1 MDETYR
7 SEFTKSKVYKIQI
20 NILYNTKDTDDTN
33 SDDLNT
39 NYFIINNMH
48 DILIEEFK
56 NTDNYKYFK
65 TIYPNSKSTPLY
77 IVKDSFY
84 IDRNVM
90 ESLRKVTSAGFPKER
105 GTEPVKAGSFI
116 TYFEK
121 FVKSNKSNTKITA
134 YKADLFAVFRNS
146 ALKAVPTKYKG
157 QEPQSEVITSINKVP
172 TFDELFKNNFFLEL
186 IGTETFNNLIQQIY
200 EKTPDDANLKQAL
213 NLFYNIFTK
222 LNNKAKYE
230 YFLDPNI
237 VKYISKIIDDNTI
250 SSSSS
255 NDDYYYMQN
264 QRKPTLNDNRVKEET
279 YNKYYKYLFP
289 NKKDTSSLS
298 DLDKDK
304 ILMFNNVYYIIKNIY
319 LLDDTIIS
327 ITNYKAN
334 KAQPIKKYYIKQVGL
349 CELNDKNNITHFQIK
364 DNEVIIFIKATL
376 EYIIE
381 NPILQINYLI
391 DDLENARQNF
401 LPQSYILEPKDI
413 SNNYSNYNKIYIHDK
428 INYKNISSDIDYFAK
443 VLRNKN
449 TIKNK
454 EEFFLN
460 TQAVKLFNNYFQ
472 EKFKSSKQNAEEHKI
487 IESNIKFLLYV
498 IFKFYNNK
506 VFKKYYIADTYIKYF
521 KQTKETKETKEDKV
535 GKEDEVGKED
545 KGNEGDNE
553 DKMDKGNEGNEGNE
567 EDKMDATDMEYYSII
582 NKSHK
587 IEDHKKYEIIS
598 TIFNQSP
605 QQEQEQ
611 VTLKSE
617 SSIYQKF
624 KSADARLPNNII
636 YKIDVVFRC
645 FLEKNGKKPTLARK
659 LIAENCL
666 SKAQKLDEAFTN
678 TLYKAFRLPKN
689 YLYNKLTNITHKQ
702 KPNVTLEENVANKGG
717 GKISKIYK
725 YSKNSTRK
733 YKNNANLIIT
743 NNNL

>member
-1 MDETYR
+1 MGEFI
-7 SEFTKSKVYKIQI
+7 SEFTKSKAYKIQI

-33 SDDLNT
+33 SNDLNT
-39 NYFIINNMH
+39 NYFIINNMQ

-56 NTDNYKYFK
+56 NRKNYNYFK
-65 TIYPNSKSTPLY
+65 TNYAKTNSKSTPLY

-90 ESLRKVTSAGFPKER
+90 ESLRKVASAGFTKSSER
-105 GTEPVKAGSFI
+105 ETEPVKAARFI

-134 YKADLFAVFRNS
+134 YKDDLFVIFQDS

-157 QEPQSEVITSINKVP
+157 ENKQTEPNESITNVT
-172 TFDELFKNNFFLEL
+172 TFDELFKNKFFLEL

-200 EKTPDDANLKQAL
+200 EKTPDDTDLKQAL

-230 YFLDPNI
+230 YFLDPNT
-237 VKYISKIIDDNTI
+237 VNYISKLIDDSTI
-250 SSSSS
+250 SSSSSSS

-264 QRKPTLNDNRVKEET
+264 QRKPTLNDNRAKEEI

-289 NKKDTSSLS
+289 NKKDISSLT

-327 ITNYKAN
+327 VTNYKVN
-334 KAQPIKKYYIKQVGL
+334 KAQQIKKYYIKQVGL
-349 CELNDKNNITHFQIK
+349 RELDDKNNVTHFQIK

-391 DDLENARQNF
+391 DDLENARQKF
-401 LPQSYILEPKDI
+401 VPQSYILEPKDI

-443 VLRNKN
+443 VLRKKN

-454 EEFFLN
+454 EEVFLN
-460 TQAVKLFNNYFQ
+460 TQALKLFNNYFKAQ
-472 EKFKSSKQNAEEHKI
+472 LNKSYTQAM

-506 VFKKYYIADTYIKYF
+506 VFKKYYIADTYIQYL
-521 KQTKETKETKEDKV
+521 
-535 GKEDEVGKED
+535 
-545 KGNEGDNE
+545 NESN
-553 DKMDKGNEGNEGNE
+553 K
-567 EDKMDATDMEYYSII
+567 YYSITNKNII
-582 NKSHK
+582 NETS
-587 IEDHKKYEIIS
+587 EKYDIIS
-598 TIFNQSP
+598 TIFEESSQEEQKP
-605 QQEQEQ
+605 EQEDII
-611 VTLKSE
+611 
-617 SSIYQKF
+617 SIYKKF
-624 KSADARLPNNII
+624 NSYDARLEDNKV
-636 YKIDVVFRC
+636 YKINVVFRC
-645 FLEKNGKKPTLARK
+645 FLDINGKKPTLGRK
-659 LIAENCL
+659 LIAVSCL
-666 SKAQKLDEAFTN
+666 SRAQKLDEAFTN
-678 TLYKAFRLPKN
+678 TLYKAFRLPEN
-689 YLYNKLTNITHKQ
+689 YLYNKLANITHKQ
-702 KPNVTLEENVANKGG
+702 KPNVTLEKNIANIEG
-717 GKISKIYK
+717 GKISKNYK
-725 YSKNSTRK
+725 YSKNNTRK
-733 YKNNANLIIT
+733 YKNNAKLLLT
-743 NNNL
+743 NNIQ

>member
-1 MDETYR
+1 MGELI
-7 SEFTKSKVYKIQI
+7 SEFTKSKAYKIQI

-33 SDDLNT
+33 SNDLNT
-39 NYFIINNMH
+39 NYFIINNMQ

-56 NTDNYKYFK
+56 NRKNYNYFKDNYAK
-65 TIYPNSKSTPLY
+65 TNSKSTPLY

-90 ESLRKVTSAGFPKER
+90 ESLRKVASAGFTKSSER
-105 GTEPVKAGSFI
+105 ETEPVKAARFI

-134 YKADLFAVFRNS
+134 YKDDLFVIFQDS

-157 QEPQSEVITSINKVP
+157 ENKQTEPNESITNVT
-172 TFDELFKNNFFLEL
+172 TFDELFKNKFFLEL

-200 EKTPDDANLKQAL
+200 EKTPDDTDLKQAL

-230 YFLDPNI
+230 YFLDPNT
-237 VKYISKIIDDNTI
+237 VNYISKLIDDSTI
-250 SSSSS
+250 SSSSSSSS

-264 QRKPTLNDNRVKEET
+264 QRKPTLNDNRAKEEI

-289 NKKDTSSLS
+289 NKKDISSLT

-327 ITNYKAN
+327 VTNYKTN
-334 KAQPIKKYYIKQVGL
+334 NTQQKKKYYIKHIGL
-349 CELNDKNNITHFQIK
+349 RELDDKNNVTHFQIK
-364 DNEVIIFIKATL
+364 DNEVIIFMKATL

-391 DDLENARQNF
+391 DDLENARQKF
-401 LPQSYILEPKDI
+401 VPQSYILEPKDI

-443 VLRNKN
+443 VLRKKN

-454 EEFFLN
+454 EEIFLN
-460 TQAVKLFNNYFQ
+460 TQALKLLNNYFKAQ
-472 EKFKSSKQNAEEHKI
+472 LNKSYTQAM

-506 VFKKYYIADTYIKYF
+506 VFKKYYIADTYIQYL
-521 KQTKETKETKEDKV
+521 
-535 GKEDEVGKED
+535 
-545 KGNEGDNE
+545 NESN
-553 DKMDKGNEGNEGNE
+553 K
-567 EDKMDATDMEYYSII
+567 YYSIT
-582 NKSHK
+582 NKS
-587 IEDHKKYEIIS
+587 IINETSEKYDIIS
-598 TIFNQSP
+598 TIF
-605 QQEQEQ
+605 E
-611 VTLKSE
+611 E
-617 SSIYQKF
+617 SSQEEQKPEPEDNISIYKKF
-624 KSADARLPNNII
+624 NSYDARLEDNKV
-636 YKIDVVFRC
+636 YKINVVFRC
-645 FLEKNGKKPTLARK
+645 FLDINGKKPTLGRK
-659 LIAENCL
+659 LIAVSCL
-666 SKAQKLDEAFTN
+666 SRAQKLDEAFTN
-678 TLYKAFRLPKN
+678 TLYKAFRLPEN
-689 YLYNKLTNITHKQ
+689 YLYNKLANITHKQ
-702 KPNVTLEENVANKGG
+702 KPNVTLEKNIANIEG
-717 GKISKIYK
+717 GKISKNYK
-725 YSKNSTRK
+725 YSKNNTRK
-733 YKNNANLIIT
+733 YKNNAKLLLT
-743 NNNL
+743 NNIQ

>member
-1 MDETYR
+1 MGEFI
-7 SEFTKSKVYKIQI
+7 SEFTKSKAYKIQI

-33 SDDLNT
+33 SNDLNT
-39 NYFIINNMH
+39 NYFIINNMQ

-56 NTDNYKYFK
+56 NRKNYNYFK
-65 TIYPNSKSTPLY
+65 TNYAKTNSKSTPLY

-90 ESLRKVTSAGFPKER
+90 ESLRKVASAGFTKSSER
-105 GTEPVKAGSFI
+105 ETEPVKAARFI

-134 YKADLFAVFRNS
+134 YKDDLFVIFQDS

-157 QEPQSEVITSINKVP
+157 ENKQTEPNESITNVT
-172 TFDELFKNNFFLEL
+172 TFDELFKNKFFLEL

-200 EKTPDDANLKQAL
+200 EKTPDDTDLKQAL

-230 YFLDPNI
+230 YFLDPNT
-237 VKYISKIIDDNTI
+237 VNYISKLIDDSTI
-250 SSSSS
+250 SSSSSSS

-264 QRKPTLNDNRVKEET
+264 QRKPTLNDNRAKEEI

-289 NKKDTSSLS
+289 NKKDISSLT

-443 VLRNKN
+443 VLRKKN

-454 EEFFLN
+454 EEVFLN
-460 TQAVKLFNNYFQ
+460 TQALKLFNNYFKAQ
-472 EKFKSSKQNAEEHKI
+472 LNKSYTQAM

-506 VFKKYYIADTYIKYF
+506 VFKKYYIADTYIQYL
-521 KQTKETKETKEDKV
+521 
-535 GKEDEVGKED
+535 
-545 KGNEGDNE
+545 NESN
-553 DKMDKGNEGNEGNE
+553 K
-567 EDKMDATDMEYYSII
+567 YYSITNKNII
-582 NKSHK
+582 NETS
-587 IEDHKKYEIIS
+587 EKYDIIS
-598 TIFNQSP
+598 TIFEESSQEEQKP
-605 QQEQEQ
+605 EQEDII
-611 VTLKSE
+611 
-617 SSIYQKF
+617 SIYKKF
-624 KSADARLPNNII
+624 NSYDARLEDNKV
-636 YKIDVVFRC
+636 YKINVVFRC
-645 FLEKNGKKPTLARK
+645 FLDINGKKPTLGRK
-659 LIAENCL
+659 LIAVSCL
-666 SKAQKLDEAFTN
+666 SRAQKLDEAFTN
-678 TLYKAFRLPKN
+678 TLYKAFRLPEN
-689 YLYNKLTNITHKQ
+689 YLYNKLANITHKQ
-702 KPNVTLEENVANKGG
+702 KPNVTLEKNIANIEG
-717 GKISKIYK
+717 GKISKNYK
-725 YSKNSTRK
+725 YSKNNTRK
-733 YKNNANLIIT
+733 YKNNAKLLLT
-743 NNNL
+743 NNIQ

>member
-1 MDETYR
+1 MGEEFT
-7 SEFTKSKVYKIQI
+7 SEFTKSKAYKIQI
-20 NILYNTKDTDDTN
+20 NILYNTKDTDDSN

-56 NTDNYKYFK
+56 NKEKYAEFK
-65 TIYPNSKSTPLY
+65 KKYEKKSVPLY
-77 IVKDSFY
+77 IVKDSYY

-90 ESLRKVTSAGFPKER
+90 ESLRKVTTSGFPQYSSAGAANEQLRFKIYVTDFNNRSLQDKQNYEKNLV
-105 GTEPVKAGSFI
+105 GFFKDVYIKSF
-116 TYFEK
+116 
-121 FVKSNKSNTKITA
+121 KSNEPAAANIDKLDTLQQLIDNENFFKQVGTKSFSGNAKILYDRTSDHETKI
-134 YKADLFAVFRNS
+134 AV
-146 ALKAVPTKYKG
+146 
-157 QEPQSEVITSINKVP
+157 
-172 TFDELFKNNFFLEL
+172 
-186 IGTETFNNLIQQIY
+186 
-200 EKTPDDANLKQAL
+200 
-213 NLFYNIFTK
+213 NLFYNITTNK
-222 LNNKAKYE
+222 LSNKYKYE
-230 YFLDPNI
+230 YFLDPNT
-237 VKYISKIIDDNTI
+237 IIDI
-250 SSSSS
+250 FKVI
-255 NDDYYYMQN
+255 DDSTTSGSDDYYMQN
-264 QRKPTLNDNRVKEET
+264 QRKPILNDNRIKEELYT
-279 YNKYYKYLFP
+279 KYYKYLFP
-289 NKKDTSSLS
+289 NKKDIYSLTDS
-298 DLDKDK
+298 DKDK
-304 ILMFNNVYYIIKNIY
+304 IIMFYNVYYIIKNIY

-327 ITNYKAN
+327 VTNYKVN

-349 CELNDKNNITHFQIK
+349 RELDDKNNVTHFQIK

-413 SNNYSNYNKIYIHDK
+413 SNNYSNYNKIYIHDN

-443 VLRNKN
+443 VLRKKN

-460 TQAVKLFNNYFQ
+460 TQALKLFNNYFQ
-472 EKFKSSKQNAEEHKI
+472 AKFKLEKI
-487 IESNIKFLLYV
+487 DNSQANIEANIKFLLYV

-521 KQTKETKETKEDKV
+521 KQ
-535 GKEDEVGKED
+535 DE
-545 KGNEGDNE
+545 
-553 DKMDKGNEGNEGNE
+553 GNEGNEGVK
-567 EDKMDATDMEYYSII
+567 EDIMDADMKYYSII
-582 NKSHK
+582 NKSYK
-587 IEDHKKYEIIS
+587 IEKNKKYEIIS

-611 VTLKSE
+611 EIVKGE
-617 SSIYQKF
+617 SRIYQKF
-624 KSADARLPNNII
+624 KSADARLQNNII

-645 FLEKNGKKPTLARK
+645 FLDKNGKKPTLGRK

-666 SKAQKLDEAFTN
+666 SKAQKLDAVFTK
-678 TLYKAFRLPKN
+678 TLYKTFRLPEN
-689 YLYNKLTNITHKQ
+689 YLYNKLANITHKQ

-733 YKNNANLIIT
+733 YKSNATIILT
-743 NNNL
+743 NNN

>member
-20 NILYNTKDTDDTN
+20 NILYNTKDTDDTNSNDTN

-65 TIYPNSKSTPLY
+65 TIYSNSKSTPLY

-105 GTEPVKAGSFI
+105 ATEPVKAGRFKI
-116 TYFEK
+116 YFEK
-121 FVKSNKSNTKITA
+121 FGKSNTKTA
-134 YKADLFAVFRNS
+134 YKDALFDVFKDS
-146 ALKAVPTKYKG
+146 ALKAVPTKYRG
-157 QEPQSEVITSINKVP
+157 QDTQTEPTRSINSVK
-172 TFDELFKNNFFLEL
+172 TFDDLFNNPFFVELT
-186 IGTETFNNLIQQIY
+186 GTETFINLIEQIY
-200 EKTPDDANLKQAL
+200 EKTPDDTDLKQAL

-230 YFLDPNI
+230 YFLDPNT
-237 VKYISKIIDDNTI
+237 VNYISKLIDDSTI
-250 SSSSS
+250 NSSSSSS

-264 QRKPTLNDNRVKEET
+264 QRKPTLNDNRAKEEI

-289 NKKDTSSLS
+289 NKKDISSLT

-413 SNNYSNYNKIYIHDK
+413 SNNYSNYNKIYIHDN

-472 EKFKSSKQNAEEHKI
+472 EKFKTRIENAEEHKI

-521 KQTKETKETKEDKV
+521 KQTKETKEAKEGKEDK
-535 GKEDEVGKED
+535 VGKED
-545 KGNEGDNE
+545 KGNEGDN
-553 DKMDKGNEGNEGNE
+553 

-611 VTLKSE
+611 VTLQSE

-624 KSADARLPNNII
+624 KSPDARLQNNII

-645 FLEKNGKKPTLARK
+645 FLDKNGKKPTLARK

>member
-39 NYFIINNMH
+39 NYFIINNMQ

-56 NTDNYKYFK
+56 NTENYDYFK
-65 TIYPNSKSTPLY
+65 NNYANSKSTPLY

-90 ESLRKVTSAGFPKER
+90 ESLRKVASAGFTKSSER
-105 GTEPVKAGSFI
+105 ETEPVKAARFI

-134 YKADLFAVFRNS
+134 YKDDLFAIFRDS

-157 QEPQSEVITSINKVP
+157 ENKQTEPNESISNVT
-172 TFDELFKNNFFLEL
+172 TFDELFNNKFFLEL

-327 ITNYKAN
+327 ITNYKVN

-349 CELNDKNNITHFQIK
+349 RELDDKNNVTHFQIK

-413 SNNYSNYNKIYIHDK
+413 SNNYSNYNKIYIHDR

-472 EKFKSSKQNAEEHKI
+472 EKFKSRIQSSAEEHKI

-521 KQTKETKETKEDKV
+521 KEDKV
-535 GKEDEVGKED
+535 GKE
-545 KGNEGDNE
+545 
-553 DKMDKGNEGNEGNE
+553 DKGNEGNEGNE
-567 EDKMDATDMEYYSII
+567 GDNEDKRDATDMEYYSII

-587 IEDHKKYEIIS
+587 IEENKKYEIIS

-611 VTLKSE
+611 QQVTLQSE

-624 KSADARLPNNII
+624 KSADARLQNNII

-743 NNNL
+743 NNN

>member
-1 MDETYR
+1 MDETYK
-7 SEFTKSKVYKIQI
+7 SEFTKSKAYKIQI
-20 NILYNTKDTDDTN
+20 NILYNTKDTDDSN

-56 NTDNYKYFK
+56 NQEKYTEFK
-65 TIYPNSKSTPLY
+65 NKYNNKSVPLY
-77 IVKDSFY
+77 IVKDSYY

-90 ESLRKVTSAGFPKER
+90 ESLRKVTTSGFPQYSSAGASNELLRFKHYVTDFYLRSSQDEQND
-105 GTEPVKAGSFI
+105 EIKLVMFFI
-116 TYFEK
+116 DVYNKTLTLKPNELAANNIDSLNTLQQLIDNES
-121 FVKSNKSNTKITA
+121 FVKQVGSRSFSSNAKILYDRTTDLETK
-134 YKADLFAVFRNS
+134 
-146 ALKAVPTKYKG
+146 KAV
-157 QEPQSEVITSINKVP
+157 
-172 TFDELFKNNFFLEL
+172 
-186 IGTETFNNLIQQIY
+186 
-200 EKTPDDANLKQAL
+200 
-213 NLFYNIFTK
+213 NLFYNIT
-222 LNNKAKYE
+222 NNKLSNKYKYE
-230 YFLDPNI
+230 YFLDPNT
-237 VKYISKIIDDNTI
+237 IIDIFKVIDDSTT
-250 SSSSS
+250 SGS
-255 NDDYYYMQN
+255 DDYNTQY
-264 QRKPTLNDNRVKEET
+264 QRKPILNDNRFKEELYT
-279 YNKYYKYLFP
+279 KYYKYLFP
-289 NKKDTSSLS
+289 NKKDIYSLTDS
-298 DLDKDK
+298 DKDK
-304 ILMFNNVYYIIKNIY
+304 IIMFYNVYYIIKNIY

-327 ITNYKAN
+327 VTNYKIS
-334 KAQPIKKYYIKQVGL
+334 KVQPIKKYYIKQVGL
-349 CELNDKNNITHFQIK
+349 RELDDKNNVTHFQIK

-413 SNNYSNYNKIYIHDK
+413 SNNYSNYNKIYIHNN

-443 VLRNKN
+443 VLRKKN

-460 TQAVKLFNNYFQ
+460 TQALKLFNNYFQ
-472 EKFKSSKQNAEEHKI
+472 AKFKSENVNN
-487 IESNIKFLLYV
+487 IEANIKFLLYV

-521 KQTKETKETKEDKV
+521 KQAKEAEGVKEAKEAEGVKGTKGTKEDERA
-535 GKEDEVGKED
+535 KE
-545 KGNEGDNE
+545 
-553 DKMDKGNEGNEGNE
+553 
-567 EDKMDATDMEYYSII
+567 ATEAKIDTDDMKYYSII
-582 NKSHK
+582 NKSIK
-587 IEDHKKYEIIS
+587 SENNEKYKIIS
-598 TIFNQSP
+598 TIFNESP

-611 VTLKSE
+611 EQDILRGE
-617 SSIYQKF
+617 SSRIYQKF

-645 FLEKNGKKPTLARK
+645 FLDKNGKKPTLGRK

-666 SKAQKLDEAFTN
+666 SKAQKLDAVFTK
-678 TLYKAFRLPKN
+678 TLYKTFRLPEN
-689 YLYNKLTNITHKQ
+689 YLYNKLANITHKQKQ

-743 NNNL
+743 NNN

>member
-1 MDETYR
+1 MDETYK
-7 SEFTKSKVYKIQI
+7 SEFTKSKAYKIQI

-33 SDDLNT
+33 SNDLNT
-39 NYFIINNMH
+39 NYFIINNMQ

-56 NTDNYKYFK
+56 NRKNYNYFK
-65 TIYPNSKSTPLY
+65 TNYAKTNSKSTPLY

-90 ESLRKVTSAGFPKER
+90 ESLRKVASAGFTKSSER
-105 GTEPVKAGSFI
+105 ETEPVKAARFI

-134 YKADLFAVFRNS
+134 YKDDLFVIFQDS

-157 QEPQSEVITSINKVP
+157 ENKQTEPNESITNVT
-172 TFDELFKNNFFLEL
+172 TFDELFKNKFFLEL

-200 EKTPDDANLKQAL
+200 EKTPDDTDLKQAL

-230 YFLDPNI
+230 YFLDPNT
-237 VKYISKIIDDNTI
+237 VNYISKLIDDSTI
-250 SSSSS
+250 SSSSSSS

-264 QRKPTLNDNRVKEET
+264 QRKPTLNDNRAKEEI

-289 NKKDTSSLS
+289 NKKDISSLT

-327 ITNYKAN
+327 VTNYKVN
-334 KAQPIKKYYIKQVGL
+334 KAQQIKKYYIKQVGL
-349 CELNDKNNITHFQIK
+349 RELDDKNNVTHFQIK

-443 VLRNKN
+443 VLRKKN

-454 EEFFLN
+454 EEVFLN
-460 TQAVKLFNNYFQ
+460 TQALKLFNNYFKAQ
-472 EKFKSSKQNAEEHKI
+472 LNKSYTQAM

-506 VFKKYYIADTYIKYF
+506 VFKKYYIADTYIQYL
-521 KQTKETKETKEDKV
+521 
-535 GKEDEVGKED
+535 
-545 KGNEGDNE
+545 NESN
-553 DKMDKGNEGNEGNE
+553 K
-567 EDKMDATDMEYYSII
+567 YYSITNKNII
-582 NKSHK
+582 NETS
-587 IEDHKKYEIIS
+587 EKYDIIS
-598 TIFNQSP
+598 TIFEESSQEEQKP
-605 QQEQEQ
+605 EQEDII
-611 VTLKSE
+611 
-617 SSIYQKF
+617 SIYKKF
-624 KSADARLPNNII
+624 NSYDARLEDNKV
-636 YKIDVVFRC
+636 YKINVVFRC
-645 FLEKNGKKPTLARK
+645 FLDINGKKPTLGRK
-659 LIAENCL
+659 LIAVSCL
-666 SKAQKLDEAFTN
+666 SRAQKLDEAFTN
-678 TLYKAFRLPKN
+678 TLYKAFRLPEN
-689 YLYNKLTNITHKQ
+689 YLYNKLANITHKQ
-702 KPNVTLEENVANKGG
+702 KPNVTLEKNIANIEG
-717 GKISKIYK
+717 GKISKNYK
-725 YSKNSTRK
+725 YSKNNTRK
-733 YKNNANLIIT
+733 YKNNAKLLLT
-743 NNNL
+743 NNIQ

>member
-1 MDETYR
+1 MGETYR

-65 TIYPNSKSTPLY
+65 DIYPNSKSTPLY

-90 ESLRKVTSAGFPKER
+90 ESLRKVTSAGFPKSGE
-105 GTEPVKAGSFI
+105 GETQPVKAGRFI

-121 FVKSNKSNTKITA
+121 FVKSNQSNTTITA
-134 YKADLFAVFRNS
+134 YKKALFAVFRDS
-146 ALKAVPTKYKG
+146 ALRALPTKYKG
-157 QEPQSEVITSINKVP
+157 QNTQTEPTISINSVE
-172 TFDELFKNNFFLEL
+172 TFDNLFNNNFFLEL
-186 IGTETFNNLIQQIY
+186 TGTETFNTLIQQIY
-200 EKTPDDANLKQAL
+200 EKTPDDENLKQAL

-255 NDDYYYMQN
+255 SNDDYHYMQN
-264 QRKPTLNDNRVKEET
+264 YRKPTLNDNRVKEET

-472 EKFKSSKQNAEEHKI
+472 EKFKSRIQSSAEEHKI

-521 KQTKETKETKEDKV
+521 KQDKV
-535 GKEDEVGKED
+535 GKE
-545 KGNEGDNE
+545 
-553 DKMDKGNEGNEGNE
+553 DKGNEGNEGNE
-567 EDKMDATDMEYYSII
+567 GDNEDKRDATDMEYYSII

-587 IEDHKKYEIIS
+587 IEENKKYEIIS

-611 VTLKSE
+611 VKLQNE

-624 KSADARLPNNII
+624 KSADARLQNNII

-743 NNNL
+743 NNN

>member
-1 MDETYR
+1 MDETYK
-7 SEFTKSKVYKIQI
+7 SEFTKSKAYKIQI
-20 NILYNTKDTDDTN
+20 NILYNTKDTDDSN

-56 NTDNYKYFK
+56 NQEKYTEFK
-65 TIYPNSKSTPLY
+65 NKYTNKSVPLY
-77 IVKDSFY
+77 IVKDSYY

-90 ESLRKVTSAGFPKER
+90 ESLRKVTTSGFPQYSSAGASNELLRFKHYVTDFYLRSSQDEQND
-105 GTEPVKAGSFI
+105 EIKLVMFFI
-116 TYFEK
+116 DVYNKTLTLKPNELAANNIDSLNTLQQLIDNES
-121 FVKSNKSNTKITA
+121 FVKQVGSRSFSSNAKILYDRTTDLETK
-134 YKADLFAVFRNS
+134 
-146 ALKAVPTKYKG
+146 KAV
-157 QEPQSEVITSINKVP
+157 
-172 TFDELFKNNFFLEL
+172 
-186 IGTETFNNLIQQIY
+186 
-200 EKTPDDANLKQAL
+200 
-213 NLFYNIFTK
+213 NLFYNIT
-222 LNNKAKYE
+222 NNKLSNKYKYE
-230 YFLDPNI
+230 YFLDPNT
-237 VKYISKIIDDNTI
+237 IIDIFKVIDDSTT
-250 SSSSS
+250 SGS
-255 NDDYYYMQN
+255 DDYNTQY
-264 QRKPTLNDNRVKEET
+264 QRKPILNDNRFKEELYT
-279 YNKYYKYLFP
+279 KYYKYLFP
-289 NKKDTSSLS
+289 NKKDIYSLTDS
-298 DLDKDK
+298 DKDK
-304 ILMFNNVYYIIKNIY
+304 IIMFYNVYYIIKNIY

-327 ITNYKAN
+327 VTNYKIS
-334 KAQPIKKYYIKQVGL
+334 KVQPIKKYYIKQVGL
-349 CELNDKNNITHFQIK
+349 RELDDKNNVTHFQIK

-413 SNNYSNYNKIYIHDK
+413 SNNYSNYNKIYIHNN

-443 VLRNKN
+443 VLRKKN

-460 TQAVKLFNNYFQ
+460 TQALKLFNNYFQ
-472 EKFKSSKQNAEEHKI
+472 AKFKSENVNN
-487 IESNIKFLLYV
+487 IEANIKFLLYV

-521 KQTKETKETKEDKV
+521 KQAKEAEGVKEAKEAEGVKGTKGTKEDERA
-535 GKEDEVGKED
+535 KE
-545 KGNEGDNE
+545 
-553 DKMDKGNEGNEGNE
+553 
-567 EDKMDATDMEYYSII
+567 ATEAKIDTDDMKYYSII
-582 NKSHK
+582 NKSIK
-587 IEDHKKYEIIS
+587 SENNEKYKIIS
-598 TIFNQSP
+598 TIFNESP

-611 VTLKSE
+611 EQDILRGE
-617 SSIYQKF
+617 SSRIYQKF

-645 FLEKNGKKPTLARK
+645 FLDKNGKKPTLGRK

-666 SKAQKLDEAFTN
+666 SKAQKLDAVFTK
-678 TLYKAFRLPKN
+678 TLYKTFRLPEN
-689 YLYNKLTNITHKQ
+689 YLYNKLANITHKQKQ

-743 NNNL
+743 NNN